1 MSAEYN
7 RLQTTRSGFFVIE
20 NDAFDFLSSRLGFMA
35 WAVYTALCRF
45 AAPGNTCNPSVATI
59 ARRLGVSRQT
69 VHIALN
75 RLEEYRVIRREHR
88 FREDGGQDSNLYIIT
103 PMRELLPAKT
113 DQHEGDDEPEP
124 TPEPEHA
131 PEPAPEPQAA
141 LESAPEPA
149 DEFKLKFGDVEQL
162 KLFGRKKRKQAKTG
176 TTRARTANYYSEV
189 VRVLTNAGLNVEASV
204 VVSCLP
210 FWKKAREGMP
220 DLNIPGKDAEALE
233 KEFLEL
239 RQVVPSLGLRQ
250 YLANPE
256 GARLQAEIRRERA
269 QRAPQ
274 VQPVPEPTAASAG
287 SPASHRLYRPPE
299 QDEPPASPESIKAI
313 LDETRRKLA
322 AQGGNA

>member
-1 MSAEYN
+1 
-7 RLQTTRSGFFVIE
+7 
-20 NDAFDFLSSRLGFMA
+20 
-35 WAVYTALCRF
+35 
-45 AAPGNTCNPSVATI
+45 
-59 ARRLGVSRQT
+59 
-69 VHIALN
+69 
-75 RLEEYRVIRREHR
+75 
-88 FREDGGQDSNLYIIT
+88 
-103 PMRELLPAKT
+103 MRELLPAKT

-124 TPEPEHA
+124 EPEPTPEPT
-131 PEPAPEPQAA
+131 PESQSA

-149 DEFKLKFGDVEQL
+149 TGPTLKFGDVEQL

-176 TTRARTANYYSEV
+176 TADARKPNYYSEV
-189 VRVLTNAGLNVEASV
+189 ARVLVNAGLSVEANTV
-204 VVSCLP
+204 ESCLP

-239 RQVVPSLGLRQ
+239 RQAVPSLGLRQ

-299 QDEPPASPESIKAI
+299 QDEAPASREQVKAI

-322 AQGGNA
+322 AQGGNT